1 MTIAK
6 LALDQAGRVVV
17 IDDQTGTL
25 SGAPHIAAQAYDST
39 YQALWVDTGAV
50 NATADHYNNGL
61 RFTTV
66 GALRIYDATA
76 GLPATTNTHL
86 GMAMTTDGQ
95 VCVTSGA
102 STAPYVLNGVAM
114 TNDGRVYVDILSFAL
129 EFADLGA
136 GVVSTVEAIGGAT
149 PTFTR
154 ATTATT
160 VLSTGLIGAV
170 ASGDPRSYYDPT
182 SLTYLGYLA
191 EGARTNLGLSSEDL
205 RSAAAG
211 NPVTEW
217 TNTDTTVTVAGTTA
231 PDGANTGNLIT
242 EGSAGTAVVLNSFT
256 GTADVSY
263 ATARFMKIGNT
274 NWVFMDISETAAVAN
289 GIRVWF
295 NLSTGVVGTVTN
307 AGTATGGAGRIK
319 AYPNGWYRCEV
330 SGTVGNAA
338 TGISTRSF
346 SASADNSTTRVAN
359 ATRYEWGAQIE
370 NNVSFASSYIPTTTL
385 AVARNADVLTYP
397 TTGWYSDTQGTAFA
411 EFQANWT
418 TTAASQFVLARD
430 GNGRFFYNAGT
441 AATSVSNFDGTT
453 AGASNTTSTYGFST
467 ARAATAYSD
476 STKITSLSGGIG
488 STSAFD
494 GGMGLGDLAVGCGNN
509 GGNVWFGPI
518 RRVEYYANR
527 MPNAVLQALTNGAR

>member
-102 STAPYVLNGVAM
+102 STSPYVLNGVAM

-154 ATTATT
+154 ATAATT

-182 SLTYLGYLA
+182 TLDYLGYLA
-191 EGARTNLGLSSEDL
+191 EGARTNLCLQSEDF
-205 RSAAAG
+205 S
-211 NPVTEW
+211 TTW
-217 TNTDTTVTVAGTTA
+217 TDGGANLVTVDVDATTS
-231 PDGANTGNLIT
+231 PDGTSNADRLTA
-242 EGSAGTAVVLNSFT
+242 SAGGSSSRIQT
-256 GTADVSY
+256 
-263 ATARFMKIGNT
+263 I
-274 NWVFMDISETAAVAN
+274 AVAN
-289 GIRVWF
+289 AVHSFSVWF
-295 NLSTGVVGTVTN
+295 KGDTATGVDFGIFQGAAFVAITATKLHGSGSIAITSDVARVTGLSTSSWTRFQIVTN
-307 AGTATGGAGRIK
+307 AAL
-319 AYPNGWYRCEV
+319 
-330 SGTVGNAA
+330 
-338 TGISTRSF
+338 
-346 SASADNSTTRVAN
+346 SAAN
-359 ATRYEWGAQIE
+359 ASIFIYPGGIPNNTGAVFAWGAQLE
-370 NNVSFASSYIPTTTL
+370 AASFASSYIPTTTL
-385 AVARNADVLTYP
+385 AVARNADVLTYSFAAGS
-397 TTGWYSDTQGTAFA
+397 TGTFLVQAVTAVANATDEVFISSDDGTANERIFLSRSA
-411 EFQANWT
+411 AGNAQLSVIDGGVAQA
-418 TTAASQFVLARD
+418 ALSAGALA
-430 GNGRFFYNAGT
+430 NSTSFKF
-441 AATSVSNFDGTT
+441 AAT
-453 AGASNTTSTYGFST
+453 Y
-467 ARAATAYSD
+467 
-476 STKITSLSGGIG
+476 
-488 STSAFD
+488 
-494 GGMGLGDLAVGCGNN
+494 AVNDFADCFN
-509 GGNVWFGPI
+509 GGTVATDTSGTIPTMTTLRVGVNVASTVQPYSPI

-527 MPNAVLQALTNGAR
+527 MPNAVLQALTNGSR